1 MNKKRWSIKYI
12 CLIGM
17 LSALLVTLSLVT
29 MLFTSDGVA
38 IQFTTGVY
46 LVFCYL
52 VPGYGMLVGGI
63 VYGAIMDLA
72 LNSVITMGITILI
85 NVLMFFIMKYG
96 SKLIT
101 KHAAVILA
109 ASLVFLYIP
118 FLYYVVWNTQ
128 EISTRNGL
136 ALKEAI
142 VDSIQWIVSIVIFEV
157 MYFTLSK
164 TKLNEKLSNF

>member
-1 MNKKRWSIKYI
+1 
-12 CLIGM
+12 M

>member
-1 MNKKRWSIKYI
+1 
-12 CLIGM
+12 M

-136 ALKEAI
+136 AVKEAI
-142 VDSIQWIVSIVIFEV
+142 VDSIQWIVSIVVFEV
-157 MYFTLSK
+157 MYLTLSK